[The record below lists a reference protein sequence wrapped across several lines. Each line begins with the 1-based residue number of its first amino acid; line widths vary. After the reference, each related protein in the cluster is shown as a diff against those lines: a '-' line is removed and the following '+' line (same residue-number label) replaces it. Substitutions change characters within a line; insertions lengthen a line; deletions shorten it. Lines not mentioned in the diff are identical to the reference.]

1 MFKSLRVKIAVVFLV
16 PVTALMGFS
25 LYKLYLA
32 AKSINEEINLL
43 NAQILELKNN
53 NQDIV
58 DTMEYMNTMDYRE
71 KEAKEKF
78 NLQKSG
84 EKVIIINRKSG
95 LAPQETT
102 GNNDIVGEQKYFW
115 QKWLDYFFG
124 GK

>member
-124 GK
+124 GE